1 MRVRISK
8 IRKNVC
14 ECSKFGEHW
23 SNGNYW
29 ALCILHGQL
38 EFHLPGESS
47 LTLQLVV
54 VQVEV

>member
-1 MRVRISK
+1 MRVQISK
-8 IRKNVC
+8 IRQNVC

-23 SNGNYW
+23 SNGNCW
-29 ALCILHGQL
+29 ALCILHG
-38 EFHLPGESS
+38 HLLGESS